1 MLRPWSQLGWL
12 LAVILCA
19 APRAMAC
26 AVCYGD
32 PDAPMS
38 KGLTWAVVVLVG
50 MISAVLVAVSAFFV
64 HISRRAHQPSRPTD
78 VDKSSS

>member
-1 MLRPWSQLGWL
+1 MRRLWRQLGLL
-12 LAVILCA
+12 LAVIFIT
-19 APRAMAC
+19 APQAMAC

-38 KGLTWAVVVLVG
+38 KGLTWAVLVLVG
-50 MISAVLVAVSAFFV
+50 MISVVLVAVSAFFV
-64 HISRRAHQPSRPTD
+64 HISRRAQHPSSPTD